1 MAVLPLDLGHNRL
14 YGAQPLDSVEI
25 DFASAQLATYA
36 VLLGIRGFE
45 ERAQDLYARSLVR
58 GSIHLG
64 IGQEAVAVGAR
75 LGSRPGDLVVP
86 TYRGH
91 AYALAWGMPFD
102 AGFGE
107 LLGRATGCSGGRGG
121 SKHFADSDRGVL
133 PGNAIVAAGLPIGC
147 GTALADRLDRRPRVT
162 IVPFGDG
169 ATNQAAFHEA
179 LNLAAVWSLPVIF
192 LCENNLYGEM
202 TPVGRT
208 VRIERLAD
216 RAAAYGMPGFQAD
229 GMDVEAVESA
239 IRSAAERAR
248 DGGGPTLIEAL
259 TYRFC
264 GHMPGDSERYRTRA
278 EVDRWRER
286 DPVRTWRDGVLRA
299 GVGEWQ
305 VVATEA
311 SVTASL
317 AAAEAA
323 ALDAPL
329 PDVADIGLG
338 TADWMEWQ
346 R

>member
-1 MAVLPLDLGHNRL
+1 MTPELAQANPSELD
-14 YGAQPLDSVEI
+14 I
-25 DFASAQLATYA
+25 YA
-36 VLLGIRGFE
+36 ILIGIRGFE
-45 ERAQDLYARSLVR
+45 EHAQDLFSRSLIR
-58 GSIHLG
+58 GSTHLG

-91 AYALAWGMPFD
+91 AYALAWGMSFD
-102 AGFGE
+102 AAFGE
-107 LLGRATGCSGGRGG
+107 LLGRVTGCCSGRGG
-121 SKHFADSDRGVL
+121 SKHFADREKGVL

-147 GTALADRLDRRPRVT
+147 GTALADRLDKRDRVT

-179 LNLAAVWSLPVIF
+179 LNLAAVWSLPIVF

-229 GMDVEAVESA
+229 GMDVHAVAAAIGEAVG
-239 IRSAAERAR
+239 RAR
-248 DGGGPTLIEAL
+248 SGGGPTLVEAL

-264 GHMPGDSERYRTRA
+264 GHMPGDTEPYRTRD

-286 DPVRTWRDGVLRA
+286 DPITSQRDVLLRA
-299 GVGEWQ
+299 GVGVSEIQ
-305 VVATEA
+305 DRET
-311 SVTASL
+311 SV
-317 AAAEAA
+317 AA
-323 ALDAPL
+323 ALAVAEEGALAAP
-329 PDVADIGLG
+329 PPETVDIALG
-338 TADWMEWQ
+338 AAEWMEWE

>member
-1 MAVLPLDLGHNRL
+1 MTPDVAQANPSELD
-14 YGAQPLDSVEI
+14 I
-25 DFASAQLATYA
+25 YA
-36 VLLGIRGFE
+36 ILIGIRGFE
-45 ERAQDLYARSLVR
+45 EHAQDLFSRSLIR
-58 GSIHLG
+58 GSTHLG

-91 AYALAWGMPFD
+91 AYALAWGMSFD
-102 AGFGE
+102 AAFGE
-107 LLGRATGCSGGRGG
+107 LLGRMTGCCSGRGG
-121 SKHFADSDRGVL
+121 SKHFADREKGVL

-147 GTALADRLDRRPRVT
+147 GTALADRLDKRDRVT

-179 LNLAAVWSLPVIF
+179 LNLAAVWSLPIVF

-216 RAAAYGMPGFQAD
+216 RAAAYGLPGFQAD
-229 GMDVEAVESA
+229 GMDVQAVATAIGEAVG
-239 IRSAAERAR
+239 RAR
-248 DGGGPTLIEAL
+248 SGGGPTLVEAL

-264 GHMPGDSERYRTRA
+264 GHMPGDTEPYRTRE

-286 DPVRTWRDGVLRA
+286 DPITSQRGVLLRA
-299 GVGEWQ
+299 GVGEAEVQ
-305 VVATEA
+305 AREK
-311 SVTASL
+311 SV
-317 AAAEAA
+317 AA
-323 ALDAPL
+323 ALAVAEEGALAAP
-329 PDVADIGLG
+329 PPETADIALG
-338 TADWMEWQ
+338 AAEWMEWE